1 MTSKIDVFSDSIKNV
16 LSDLQNKEHENS
28 QLKVLKKNVKLL
40 KNEIKSKDTIIESLL
55 ETQKTLTKYL
65 PEKIPKPF
73 QSIENYNQQ
82 QLRQQYSQN
91 QAQQYTSI
99 KKVKLLLK
107 KQSKVPILE
116 KQSFAAK

>member
-1 MTSKIDVFSDSIKNV
+1 MTSKIDVFSDSIKIA

-40 KNEIKSKDTIIESLL
+40 KNEIKSKGTIIESLL

-65 PEKIPKPF
+65 PKKIPKPF

>member
-91 QAQQYTSI
+91 QAQQNTSI

>member
-65 PEKIPKPF
+65 PEKIPKLF